1 MEKAGGQ
8 LGPGPPAFSRVRPQG
23 LAEEAPESASSDPTR
38 GPSGE
43 ALADPAVLDGLVV
56 AEEPGE
62 GVEQAARAGDGHGST
77 FSIATKPEIQRNRRG
92 RCDRSR
98 RDAANEAVGRIEG
111 GQETPPRRRQRRGP
125 RVGGADPDGRVR
137 GRVARGW
144 PLFAP
149 RGGRLESMARRANPK
164 TSLAMGADLP
174 GSFKRGFPRLGRAA
188 PPGSRRG
195 TGRAGREPLSSCL
208 PSPGG
213 A

>member
-1 MEKAGGQ
+1 VAFATSAAHFYWTFSGGCEDRPFEGIAPKRTPSEMEKAGGQ

-111 GQETPPRRRQRRGP
+111 GQERRHGDDN
-125 RVGGADPDGRVR
+125 G
-137 GRVARGW
+137 
-144 PLFAP
+144 
-149 RGGRLESMARRANPK
+149 E
-164 TSLAMGADLP
+164 
-174 GSFKRGFPRLGRAA
+174 
-188 PPGSRRG
+188 
-195 TGRAGREPLSSCL
+195 GRE
-208 PSPGG
+208 
-213 A
+213 